1 MHKYN
6 KLKILIQEKVA
17 FFKEV
22 VKNFKTSGTIVPS
35 SRFLVKRILNN
46 INFENSKLIVEFGSG
61 NGIITKE
68 ILKNIEPSATLVCF
82 EINDFFYNELKKIKH
97 RQLIVLNT
105 SAEKIQQEIEKLR
118 FKHVDI
124 FISSLPL
131 TMLPKEVS
139 EMIIENSYQVLSQK
153 GLFVQFQYST
163 QFLKQFKSTFNKKV
177 RLDFEPLNIP
187 PAFLYVCEK

>member
-1 MHKYN
+1 M
-6 KLKILIQEKVA
+6 IQEKVA
-17 FFKEV
+17 FFKEA
-22 VKNFKTSGTIVPS
+22 VKNFKTSGTIIPS
-35 SRFLVKRILNN
+35 SRFLVKRILNS
-46 INFENSKLIVEFGSG
+46 INFTNSKLIVEFGSG

-68 ILKNIEPSATLVCF
+68 ILKKIEPSTTLICF
-82 EINDFFYNELKKIKH
+82 EINEVFYNDLKKIKH
-97 RQLIVLNT
+97 KQLIVLNA
-105 SAEKIQQEIEKLR
+105 SAENIQEEIEKFG
-118 FKHVDI
+118 FKQVDN

-139 EMIIENSYQVLSQK
+139 QRIIENSYDVLNDK

-163 QFLKQFKSTFNKKV
+163 QFLKQFKAVFNRKV